1 MRGAAT
7 LMMNVFSILGKKSIL
22 NIGKNLARVFVS
34 IFFVSSFLSSAQ
46 AVVLDWSGSY
56 ELELNTLQN
65 GNFEQ
70 WGSSE
75 FFHNLHLKPD
85 IKAFDGVHVRS
96 WFHLASKDMSQALF
110 APQLESSQSTTGH
123 SAIDRTFHLQKGVGF
138 GNKGTAFPP
147 LISVRDLY
155 LEVVHDFGLFQ
166 MGWKPHYFGLG
177 IYYNDSVEPFSSF
190 YNREGSTGFISWRG
204 FIGSSYYVQPMV
216 HYIDEALVNL
226 FIQAG
231 FNGEKYG
238 AELIYKTSSLGITTD
253 SNEKSSSYLGIYG
266 YYKLKDL
273 LNVQLEAGKMS
284 EVYGGVINVDWQ
296 TPVKWLNVG
305 LDVGASTSDA
315 NEAFY
320 FDPSFSSSLSFLI
333 EEHKGLM
340 SKTEE
345 LKQYPGYSFHSAFY
359 ISPSVDFSISDSLS
373 LTSVFSMHLSY
384 SDMSVLLY
392 HSELTLKYQIAEGLI
407 WNTGI
412 GVLFPKEDNWH
423 IGFISQAAIT
433 F

>member
-1 MRGAAT
+1 MI
-7 LMMNVFSILGKKSIL
+7 NIISILGKKSVL
-22 NIGKNLARVFVS
+22 SSRHSVWLFLS
-34 IFFVSSFLSSAQ
+34 IFFINSFLPSAK

-75 FFHNLHLKPD
+75 LFHNLHLKPD

-96 WFHLASKDMSQALF
+96 WFHLAPRNTPQALF
-110 APQLESSQSTTGH
+110 APQLKSSQSNE
-123 SAIDRTFHLQKGVGF
+123 SQKVYRAFYLQKGIGF
-138 GNKGTAFPP
+138 GGQGKTFPP

-166 MGWKPHYFGLG
+166 IGWKPHHFALG
-177 IYYNDSVEPFSSF
+177 MYYNDSTKPFSSF
-190 YNREGSTGFISWRG
+190 YNKEGSTGFISWRG

-231 FNGEKYG
+231 FKGDKYG
-238 AELIYKTSSLGITTD
+238 AEIIYKTSSLGITPEDYAPDQT
-253 SNEKSSSYLGIYG
+253 NSYFGLYG
-266 YYKLKDL
+266 YYKVKNL
-273 LNVQLEAGKMS
+273 LGIQLEAGTMS
-284 EVYGGVINVDWQ
+284 EVYGGVVTVDWQ

-305 LDVGASTSDA
+305 LDVGASTSDE
-315 NEAFY
+315 NTAFY
-320 FDPSFSSSLSFLI
+320 FDPSFSSNLSFLL
-333 EEHKGLM
+333 EEYEVLKSAKGG
-340 SKTEE
+340 E
-345 LKQYPGYSFHSAFY
+345 LKQYLGYSFHSAFY
-359 ISPSVDFSISDSLS
+359 VSPSADFSILDSLN
-373 LTSVFSMHLSY
+373 LQFLFSIHLSY
-384 SDMSVLLY
+384 SDMEVLLY
-392 HSELTLKYQIAEGLI
+392 YPELTLQYQLAEGVT
-407 WNTGI
+407 WNTGL
-412 GVLFPKEDNWH
+412 GVLFPKENNWH